1 MAAPVTN
8 DELIKHRLREL
19 EDFATGARQTER
31 DVDAIKLTLGS
42 LEGSFIKLAAE
53 MEKNDEHTRASLA
66 RLHERLDEITH
77 EERFEQGREQGSKDA
92 SSRTWK
98 VIAWTV
104 MAVIAFMA
112 VVVATLN
119 LILN

>member
-1 MAAPVTN
+1 MTN
-8 DELIKHRLREL
+8 DELIKHRLKEL

-31 DVDAIKLTLGS
+31 DVDTIKVALGG
-42 LEGSFIKLAAE
+42 LEGSMTKLATVVD
-53 MEKNDEHTRASLA
+53 KNDGHTRASLA

-77 EERFEQGREQGSKDA
+77 TERFEQGREQGSKDA

-98 VIAWTV
+98 VVAFTV
-104 MAVIAFMA
+104 STTVIAMG
-112 VVVATLN
+112 VVVALLN